1 MAGPGMVGGRRAS
14 RIWLRRVATAP
25 NASPSSLR
33 SSSERKRALRQRTA
47 PTAAA
52 HASQRLPGLL

>member
-1 MAGPGMVGGRRAS
+1 MAGPDMRGGRRAS
-14 RIWLRRVATAP
+14 RIWLSRATTPPSVAP
-25 NASPSSLR
+25 NSLR

-47 PTAAA
+47 VTAAA